1 MQNNDDAILTAALRE
16 FFGID
21 DDNYSVS
28 SIQPPRCGFSAGF
41 LFTPVQNRQ
50 RLNPNDVIAPKQ
62 EQSVPN
68 GNQEMANKI
77 NELYNELNQK
87 ERDLGET
94 RKALRSLQE
103 TLLDFR
109 RRAEHAEQD
118 AAAARKSY
126 SDLSAEYNKLLDSHR
141 AVKAALNAA
150 KNQTVYTASNQPPV
164 ASLDLAFPGTK
175 DKTVVSTPDVDA
187 ISNPISEA
195 EAIINQFLG
204 A

>member
-1 MQNNDDAILTAALRE
+1 MQDPILEFLSQLPGVTKVTPMDYHQYRRMNADLAQRRVNPETPNAAT
-16 FFGID
+16 
-21 DDNYSVS
+21 S
-28 SIQPPRCGFSAGF
+28 
-41 LFTPVQNRQ
+41 
-50 RLNPNDVIAPKQ
+50 
-62 EQSVPN
+62 
-68 GNQEMANKI
+68 NQEMANKI

-126 SDLSAEYNKLLDSHR
+126 NELSAEYNKLLDRHR

-150 KNQTVYTASNQPPV
+150 KNQTPV
-164 ASLDLAFPGTK
+164 ASADFAFPGTK

-187 ISNPISEA
+187 IDIPLSAA
-195 EAIINQFLG
+195 EDIIDKVLRG
-204 A
+204 